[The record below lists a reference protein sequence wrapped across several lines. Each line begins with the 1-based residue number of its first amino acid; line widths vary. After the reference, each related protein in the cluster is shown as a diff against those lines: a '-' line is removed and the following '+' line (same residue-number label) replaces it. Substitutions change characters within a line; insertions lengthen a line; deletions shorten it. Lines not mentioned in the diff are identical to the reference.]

1 MISNCACWE
10 DVHLSRDNQV
20 KKSSLNLCICLV
32 YVHNAILTSYS
43 YVYNDD
49 IYITQD
55 ETETT
60 YVDSRQTI
68 VPLVLPTQ
76 LDSED
81 SDSDSEDGSKDDP
94 VQGLDQKQESY
105 DEDVYGD
112 KAIDSCK
119 GNKVGNYEARLGV
132 STDYTVILV
141 FVLEI

>member
-1 MISNCACWE
+1 MIYNCARWE
-10 DVHLSRDNQV
+10 DIHLSRDNQV

-43 YVYNDD
+43 YVYDDD

-76 LDSED
+76 LESED
-81 SDSDSEDGSKDDP
+81 SDSDCEDGSKDDP
-94 VQGLDQKQESY
+94 EHGLDQKQEAY
-105 DEDVYGD
+105 DEDEDGD
-112 KAIDSCK
+112 KTIDLFK
-119 GNKVGNYEARLGV
+119 GNKVGNYEVQIGV
-132 STDYTVILV
+132 SADYTVILV